1 MSEDSV
7 YNSLPEQEINLV
19 KNLVSGSDIDISSV
33 SEPALAYQ
41 DYSENDSSTLR
52 LVHVSR
58 EGLSYGKFLLA
69 VEAFDFSK
77 QELAHLLHISER
89 TLDRIHKDKKRLSTP
104 QTERIL
110 EVSILF
116 EKGWDFFGSK
126 TGFRKWLSIPNYAF
140 DNQTPL
146 SMLDTKYG
154 IQSVSVLLERFAQ
167 GIVV

>member
-1 MSEDSV
+1 MSDDVV
-7 YNSLPEQEINLV
+7 YNKPRNLV
-19 KNLVSGSDIDISSV
+19 QNLVSGSDIDVSGV
-33 SEPALAYQ
+33 SEPAIVMHHDQL
-41 DYSENDSSTLR
+41 DDRSTLR
-52 LVHVSR
+52 LVHISR
-58 EGLSYGKFLLA
+58 EGLSYPKFLLA

-77 QELAHLLHISER
+77 QELSQLLHISER
-89 TLDRIHKDKKRLSTP
+89 TLERIHKDKKRLSTP

-126 TGFRKWLSIPNYAF
+126 ERFRKWLSIPNYAF
-140 DNQTPL
+140 ENQTPL

-154 IQSVSVLLERFAQ
+154 IESVEMLLDRMAH

>member
-1 MSEDSV
+1 MSDDTA
-7 YNSLPEQEINLV
+7 YNTSGNLV
-19 KNLVSGSDIDISSV
+19 QNLVSGSDIDISGV
-33 SEPALAYQ
+33 SEPAVIMR
-41 DYSENDSSTLR
+41 DTPVGDRSTLR

-58 EGLSYGKFLLA
+58 EGLSYPKFLLA

-77 QELAHLLHISER
+77 QELAQLLHISER
-89 TLDRIHKDKKRLSTP
+89 TLERIHKDKKRLSTP

-126 TGFRKWLSIPNYAF
+126 EGFRKWLSIPNYAF
-140 DNQTPL
+140 ENQTPL
-146 SMLDTKYG
+146 SMLDTTYG
-154 IQSVSVLLERFAQ
+154 IDSVEILLDRMAH

>member
-1 MSEDSV
+1 MSDDTV
-7 YNSLPEQEINLV
+7 YNTSENLV
-19 KNLVSGSDIDISSV
+19 QNLVSGSDIDISGV
-33 SEPALAYQ
+33 SEPAVIMGHTPVR
-41 DYSENDSSTLR
+41 DRSTLR

-58 EGLSYGKFLLA
+58 EGLSYPKFLLA

-77 QELAHLLHISER
+77 QELAQLLHISER
-89 TLDRIHKDKKRLSTP
+89 TLERIHKDKKRLSTP

-126 TGFRKWLSIPNYAF
+126 EAFRKWLSIPNYAF
-140 DNQTPL
+140 ENQTPL

-154 IQSVSVLLERFAQ
+154 IDSVEVLLDRMAH

>member
-1 MSEDSV
+1 MSDNKV
-7 YNSLPEQEINLV
+7 YNTSVNLV
-19 KNLVSGSDIDISSV
+19 QNLVSGSDIDISGV
-33 SEPALAYQ
+33 SEPAVIMR
-41 DYSENDSSTLR
+41 DTPVRDRSTLR

-58 EGLSYGKFLLA
+58 EGLSYPKFLLA

-77 QELAHLLHISER
+77 QELAQLLHISER
-89 TLDRIHKDKKRLSTP
+89 TLERIHKDKKRLSTP

-126 TGFRKWLSIPNYAF
+126 EGFRKWLSIPNYAF
-140 DNQTPL
+140 ENQTPL

-154 IQSVSVLLERFAQ
+154 IDSVEILLDRLAH

>member
-1 MSEDSV
+1 MSDDTV
-7 YNSLPEQEINLV
+7 YNTSENLV
-19 KNLVSGSDIDISSV
+19 QNLVSGSDIDISGV
-33 SEPALAYQ
+33 SEAAVIMNSTSVE
-41 DYSENDSSTLR
+41 DRSTLR

-58 EGLSYGKFLLA
+58 EGLSYPKFLLA

-77 QELAHLLHISER
+77 QELAQLLHISER
-89 TLDRIHKDKKRLSTP
+89 TLERIHKDKKRLSTP

-126 TGFRKWLSIPNYAF
+126 EGFRKWLSIPNYAF
-140 DNQTPL
+140 ENQTPL
-146 SMLDTKYG
+146 SMLDTTYG
-154 IQSVSVLLERFAQ
+154 IDSVEILLDRMAH